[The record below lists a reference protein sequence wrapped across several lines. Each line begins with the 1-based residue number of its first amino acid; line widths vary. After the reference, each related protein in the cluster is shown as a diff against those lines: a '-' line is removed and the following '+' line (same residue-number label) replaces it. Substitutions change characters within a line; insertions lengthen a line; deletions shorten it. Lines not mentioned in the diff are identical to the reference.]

1 MTHAST
7 KDARDMS
14 HLVYVHIKI
23 IISIIRVSVIITSIH
38 RLAVTSLK

>member
-1 MTHAST
+1 
-7 KDARDMS
+7 MS